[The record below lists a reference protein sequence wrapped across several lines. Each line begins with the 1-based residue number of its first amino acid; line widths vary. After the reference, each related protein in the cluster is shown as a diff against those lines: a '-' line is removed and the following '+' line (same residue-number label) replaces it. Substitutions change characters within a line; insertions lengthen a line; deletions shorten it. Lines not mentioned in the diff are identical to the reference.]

1 MLALVGG
8 HYCTIVLDDG
18 TSWAMVGTRWSQPS
32 DHNSSAHPPSASATQ
47 PTTIIIIIITIYI
60 ISTIIITIY
69 LIRIIIITLFAN
81 ELDWSAS
88 CNKEGPE
95 K

>member
-1 MLALVGG
+1 MMALVGG

-47 PTTIIIIIITIYI
+47 PTI

-69 LIRIIIITLFAN
+69 IISIIIITFFAN
-81 ELDWSAS
+81 ELDSPAS